1 MKKVVI
7 SGSSDIATEFLTK
20 LDPSKLVDLTTDL
33 LFLKGHSS
41 IKVTDGPGDGC
52 RDIHSITKTGE
63 KYLTQCKYKSKPIN
77 SVSSKESGEL
87 PLGMIKFGYKKGLFV
102 TNTKMSPPAKKEFI
116 DNYPNLELDFIEG
129 SDIVKEVFSNVILR
143 AIWYDGETIDRV
155 SHIIVVPVVARDL
168 VRDRPILLIS
178 NNDLKKL
185 DDFPIT
191 LDVEGKKLQMKL
203 SHSFISSSAF
213 NPYRSPIIKTFSEP
227 WSPQLRSVEALL
239 MGISLLE
246 DLESSVMD
254 VGSYLLSELKKKVNK
269 GNHHIALRLGS
280 PYLTPLGG
288 ESVAA
293 HIELP
298 LAPQTLILQDGSEYK
313 ELEWVLPSPNSGW
326 YPPVEFRTLGSD
338 WVRWYNPMLD
348 ACLDL
353 TILSPPDEV
362 TKQNIE
368 EQREFFIKW
377 WNESLFAILP
387 KSNIRLFEAGLPAP
401 TQTLDWCENKIL
413 CAWLHGN
420 LATGWRSRLEEPDE
434 MDSFETF
441 PWSIEV
447 HEAKKV
453 FKELAERVNQLGG
466 KIVQPKTA
474 RHMFATVEGDPFPS
488 TDMVL
493 YRSVDLI
500 RDPEHIPSPIDPN
513 SRKLEFTA
521 CWRLC
526 ENQQNEDFTLNIAEI
541 VDEIINTKHPEL
553 IPYSYI
559 DIETIR
565 EKYLIVQMSMKN
577 KPGHESTDEVIQKM
591 ESYLELAINDIEEML
606 KTHFSNLIR
615 STKQYWKM
623 EIGILY

>member
-1 MKKVVI
+1 MVI
-7 SGSSDIATEFLTK
+7 SGSSDNATEFLKK
-20 LDPSKLVDLTTDL
+20 LNPSKLVDLTTDL
-33 LFLKGHSS
+33 LFLKGHSNL
-41 IKVTDGPGDGC
+41 KVTDGPGDGC

-63 KYLTQCKYKSKPIN
+63 KHLTQCKYKSKPIN

-102 TNTKMSPPAKKEFI
+102 TNTKMSPQTKKEFI
-116 DNYPNLELDFIEG
+116 DNYPDLELDYIEG
-129 SDIVKEVFSNVILR
+129 FDIVEEVFSNVILR
-143 AIWYDGETIDRV
+143 AIWYDSETIDKV
-155 SHIIVVPVVARDL
+155 SHVIVVPVVARDL

-185 DDFPIT
+185 DELLIT
-191 LDVEGKKLQMKL
+191 LDIEGKNLQMKL

-213 NPYRSPIIKTFSEP
+213 NPYRPPIIKTFSEP

-246 DLESSVMD
+246 DLESSVMN

-269 GNHHIALRLGS
+269 GNHHIALRLGR
-280 PYLTPLGG
+280 PYLTPLSG

-313 ELEWVLPSPNSGW
+313 ELEWILPSPNSGW
-326 YPPVEFRTLGSD
+326 YPPVDFRTLGSD
-338 WVRWYNPMLD
+338 WVRWYNPRLD
-348 ACLDL
+348 TCLNL
-353 TILSPPDEV
+353 MIISPPDEV

-387 KSNIRLFEAGLPAP
+387 KSNIRLFEARLPTP

-413 CAWLHGN
+413 CSWFHGN
-420 LATGWRSRLEEPDE
+420 LAPGLRSKLEEPDE
-434 MDSFETF
+434 IDSLETF
-441 PWSIEV
+441 PWGIDV
-447 HEAKKV
+447 HEANKV
-453 FKELAERVNQLGG
+453 FKELAERVDQLGG

-474 RHMFATVEGDPFPS
+474 RHMLATVEEDPFPS

-500 RDPEHIPSPIDPN
+500 RDPEGIPSPIDPN
-513 SRKLEFTA
+513 SRKLEFTV

-526 ENQQNEDFTLNIAEI
+526 EDQQNKDFTLNIAEI

-577 KPGHESTDEVIQKM
+577 KPDHESTDEVIQKM
-591 ESYLELAINDIEEML
+591 EYYLELAINDIEEML
-606 KTHFSNLIR
+606 KIHFSNLIR
-615 STKQYWKM
+615 STKEYWKM